1 MLLYN
6 VKNLADFSEAD
17 LAKCYGCMC
26 TQRKE
31 QVKRYKNE
39 NSKKST
45 LAGEWLIRCMLADF
59 LGKNPEEFEIFPDK
73 NGKLYCTNS
82 GGVFFNLSHSED
94 IVAAAICGE
103 EVGIDIEV
111 FRSVSQKLIE
121 KVCTEKELAYVKNS
135 IPRFFEIWTSKEAYF
150 KCLGTGINDLAKF
163 CSLDTDFP
171 KIKEETDKYIL
182 HIVKKS
188 FV

>member
-1 MLLYN
+1 MLLYD

-17 LAKCYGCMC
+17 LTKSYECMC
-26 TQRKE
+26 AQRKE

-45 LAGEWLIRCMLADF
+45 LAGEWQVRCMLADF
-59 LGKNPEEFEIFPDK
+59 LGKKPEEFEILPDK
-73 NGKLYCTNS
+73 NGKLYCANS
-82 GGVFFNLSHSED
+82 GDIFFNISHSED
-94 IVAAAICGE
+94 MVACAVCDE

-111 FRSVSQKLIE
+111 FRPVSQKLVE
-121 KVCTEKELAYVKNS
+121 KVCTDKELAYAKNS
-135 IPRFFEIWTSKEAYF
+135 IPRFFEVWTAKEAYV
-150 KCLGTGINDLAKF
+150 KCLGTGIESLAKF

-171 KIKEETDKYIL
+171 KIKKETDKYVL
-182 HIVKKS
+182 HIVKRS